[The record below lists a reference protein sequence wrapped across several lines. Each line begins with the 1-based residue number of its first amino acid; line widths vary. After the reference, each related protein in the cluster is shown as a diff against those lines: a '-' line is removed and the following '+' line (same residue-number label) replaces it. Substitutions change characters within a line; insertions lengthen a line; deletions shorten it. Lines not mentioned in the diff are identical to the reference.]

1 MTLVND
7 PLSSCDAVSQYVE
20 RAPRYSEKRERKR
33 FKAMAT
39 LADNSCKISQT
50 DSNKVASVVEVCPMC
65 NKIMI
70 SLTIY
75 SKQ

>member
-1 MTLVND
+1 
-7 PLSSCDAVSQYVE
+7 
-20 RAPRYSEKRERKR
+20 
-33 FKAMAT
+33 MAT

-50 DSNKVASVVEVCPMC
+50 DSNKVASMVEVCPMC